1 MSQVLKALEQSEIS
15 HQQNAPVAFNLTSPK
30 MVIRAHK
37 LVSLKNSLLLCMPTL
52 ACLGYLS
59 YQSYQARLHEV
70 DQIVQNG
77 PRVVTESAPYQL
89 LDYPDFADLKAIPR
103 LTSQPS
109 DSVMLSSQSEHKAVD
124 LTMVSQ
130 NGSTVVSSSEK
141 SEFGLGDVDL
151 SQLSPLLVQRV
162 ELALQDNGQ
171 QTASASSAENV
182 LLTEHADEFAGRLP
196 ALNFQTH
203 VYSSRADKR
212 WVKIN
217 GVERVEGD
225 VVTSDV
231 NLLAIEPQST
241 VILFNNQRIEIPA
254 LYDWQG

>member
-15 HQQNAPVAFNLTSPK
+15 HQQNAPVVFTSTSPK
-30 MVIRAHK
+30 MAIRPHK
-37 LVSLKNSLLLCMPTL
+37 LMSLKNLLLLCMPTL
-52 ACLGYLS
+52 ACLGYLL
-59 YQSYQARLHEV
+59 YQSYQARLHEI
-70 DQIVQNG
+70 DQLIQNG
-77 PRVVTESAPYQL
+77 PSVVTESAPYQL
-89 LDYPDFADLKAIPR
+89 LDYPDFAELKAIPR

-109 DSVMLSSQSEHKAVD
+109 DSFLLSNQSEQKATD
-124 LTMVSQ
+124 LTIVSQ
-130 NGSTVVSSSEK
+130 NGSATVSSSEK

-162 ELALQDNGQ
+162 ELALQDKGQ
-171 QTASASSAENV
+171 QKYSGENV

-231 NLLAIEPQST
+231 NLVAIEPQST
-241 VILFNNQRIEIPA
+241 VILFSNQRIEIPA

>member
-1 MSQVLKALEQSEIS
+1 MSQVLKALERSEIS
-15 HQQNAPVAFNLTSPK
+15 HQQNAPVAFNSTSPK
-30 MVIRAHK
+30 IAIRAHK
-37 LVSLKNSLLLCMPTL
+37 LVSLKNALLLCIPTL

-70 DQIVQNG
+70 DQLAQNG
-77 PRVVTESAPYQL
+77 PSVVTESAPYQL
-89 LDYPDFADLKAIPR
+89 LDYPDFAELKAIPR

-109 DSVMLSSQSEHKAVD
+109 ESVMLASQNEQKAAE
-124 LTMVSQ
+124 LTTVSQ
-130 NGSTVVSSSEK
+130 NSSTSVSSSEK

-151 SQLSPLLVQRV
+151 SQLSPQLVQRV

-171 QTASASSAENV
+171 QSTSASSGENV
-182 LLTEHADEFAGRLP
+182 LLTEHADQFAGRLP

-225 VVTSDV
+225 VVTGDV

-254 LYDWQG
+254 LFDWQG

>member
-15 HQQNAPVAFNLTSPK
+15 HQQNAPVVFTSTSPK
-30 MVIRAHK
+30 MAIRPHK
-37 LVSLKNSLLLCMPTL
+37 LVSLKNLLLLCMPTL
-52 ACLGYLS
+52 ACLGYLL
-59 YQSYQARLHEV
+59 YQSYQARLHEI
-70 DQIVQNG
+70 DQLVQNG
-77 PRVVTESAPYQL
+77 PSVVTENAPYQL
-89 LDYPDFADLKAIPR
+89 LDYPDFAELKAIPR
-103 LTSQPS
+103 LTSQLS
-109 DSVMLSSQSEHKAVD
+109 DSVLLSNQSEQKAVD
-124 LTMVSQ
+124 LTIVSQ
-130 NGSTVVSSSEK
+130 NGSAAVSSSEK

-162 ELALQDNGQ
+162 ELALQDKGQ
-171 QTASASSAENV
+171 QPTSKSSGENV
-182 LLTEHADEFAGRLP
+182 LLTEHADEFSGRLP

-225 VVTSDV
+225 AVTSDV
-231 NLLAIEPQST
+231 NLVAIEPQST